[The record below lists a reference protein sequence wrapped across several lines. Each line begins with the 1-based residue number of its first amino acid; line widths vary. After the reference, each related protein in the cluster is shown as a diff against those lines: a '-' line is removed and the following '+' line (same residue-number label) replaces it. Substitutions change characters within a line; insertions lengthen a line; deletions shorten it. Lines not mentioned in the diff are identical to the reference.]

1 MTPDPTFDADG
12 YPTDATRDTLE
23 YWDVNDFDGAM
34 EYLAK
39 AWHWPE
45 SVSRVGTAWVV
56 VTGGWSGNECL
67 IAALKQNR
75 RWWMNYWESSTRGGR
90 HVFCRRSQTENP

>member
-12 YPTDATRDTLE
+12 YPTEATRDTLE

-45 SVSRVGTAWVV
+45 CVTQLPGNVWRFG
-56 VTGGWSGNECL
+56 TGGWSGNESL
-67 IAALKQNR
+67 IHALRENR
-75 RWWMNYWESSTRGGR
+75 IWWMKYWESSTRSGL
-90 HVFCRRSQTENP
+90 HFFCRSGDGKP

>member
-12 YPTDATRDTLE
+12 YPTEATRDTLE

-45 SVSRVGTAWVV
+45 C
-56 VTGGWSGNECL
+56 VTQL
-67 IAALKQNR
+67 PD
-75 RWWMNYWESSTRGGR
+75 T
-90 HVFCRRSQTENP
+90 